1 MVIYAV
7 VDYNAQIIGVFMNKL
22 LVVLIVLVALVAAYA
37 VFSINEEPL
46 AGTGSKFTEIQN
58 QQASKQS
65 IDQEIKNVNQQQE
78 NVVEEEPKALHV
90 NADLPAKFV
99 LRGIV
104 YSQSVAESFTAL
116 LVDQTA
122 GEYFVD
128 ENINNLDVYVKRINK
143 GSVILEFESR
153 DYELLLGETNSLI
166 EEQTQQRFNEMTAKE
181 IGSRPRQLEHI
192 VKTLPNLFND
202 GGKVIIPGMNPD
214 LYSKVRFQEGD
225 VLLEVNGFE
234 IDDDKQLSDLQKE
247 IRSAQTLSFK
257 VNRAGRFI
265 TLYLDIPHE
274 ALKL

>member
-1 MVIYAV
+1 
-7 VDYNAQIIGVFMNKL
+7 MNKL

-90 NADLPAKFV
+90 NDDLPAKFV

-234 IDDDKQLSDLQKE
+234 IDDDEQLSDLQKE

-257 VNRAGRFI
+257 VNRAGRLI

>member
-1 MVIYAV
+1 
-7 VDYNAQIIGVFMNKL
+7 MNKL

-46 AGTGSKFTEIQN
+46 AGTRSKVTEIQN

-65 IDQEIKNVNQQQE
+65 IDQEIKNVNQQKE
-78 NVVEEEPKALHV
+78 NVVEEKPKALHV
-90 NADLPAKFV
+90 NDDLPAKFV

-234 IDDDKQLSDLQKE
+234 IDDDEQLSDLQKE

-257 VNRAGRFI
+257 VNRAGRLI

>member
-1 MVIYAV
+1 
-7 VDYNAQIIGVFMNKL
+7 MNKL

-65 IDQEIKNVNQQQE
+65 IDQEIKNVNQQKE
-78 NVVEEEPKALHV
+78 NVVEEKPKALHV
-90 NADLPAKFV
+90 NDDLPAKFV

-153 DYELLLGETNSLI
+153 DYELLLGDTNSLI

-234 IDDDKQLSDLQKE
+234 IDDDEQLSDLQKE

-257 VNRAGRFI
+257 VNRAGRLI

>member
-46 AGTGSKFTEIQN
+46 AETGSEFTEIQN

-65 IDQEIKNVNQQQE
+65 IDQEIKNVNQQKE
-78 NVVEEEPKALHV
+78 NVVEEKPKALHV
-90 NADLPAKFV
+90 NDDLPAKFV

-153 DYELLLGETNSLI
+153 DYELLLGDTNSLI

-234 IDDDKQLSDLQKE
+234 IDDDEQLSDLQKE

-257 VNRAGRFI
+257 VNRAGRLI

>member
-1 MVIYAV
+1 
-7 VDYNAQIIGVFMNKL
+7 MNKL
-22 LVVLIVLVALVAAYA
+22 LVVLIVVVALVAAYA

-46 AGTGSKFTEIQN
+46 ADTGSEFTEIPN
-58 QQASKQS
+58 QQANKHS
-65 IDQEIKNVNQQQE
+65 IDQEIKNFNQEKE
-78 NVVEEEPKALHV
+78 NVVDEEPTVLSV
-90 NADLPAKFV
+90 SDDLSDLPAKFV
-99 LRGIV
+99 LSGIV

-116 LVDQTA
+116 LVDQAA

-143 GSVILEFESR
+143 ASIILEFESR
-153 DYELLLGETNSLI
+153 DYELFLGETNSLI

-247 IRSAQTLSFK
+247 IRSAQTLTFK
-257 VNRAGRFI
+257 VNRAGRLI